1 MLYTAIIIEPRQHK
15 ALPFVLENFLNNLSE
30 DWSFIIF
37 HGTTNINF
45 IIDIINDKLTSHLHR
60 IKLINLNVKN

>member
-37 HGTTNINF
+37 HGKTNLEF
-45 IIDIINDKLTSHLHR
+45 IINIFNDKLSIFMHS
-60 IKLINLNVKN
+60 I